1 MSRVF
6 PEAFRELLSVILRRA
21 PRLRGAS
28 TESIRARRKHT
39 AQVGIF
45 AGHRAYAMGD
55 DLRML
60 DWNAYART
68 GELFL
73 KVLEEEDRRVLT
85 ILVDCSPSMEVGE
98 PLRFHGALRL
108 GAILG
113 GLALVHLDGVHLV
126 AGPGRSWSLQGAGA
140 VPGLLH
146 DLETMNL
153 EPQQPIDLVGAALA
167 AGHAGSFCWI
177 SDFAEP
183 DRLAPALALLRRRGR
198 RCVGWLPGVREDS
211 HPLARGWLRV
221 RDPESGEYQVMQVD
235 RDLARAMEQELAL
248 LRLQQKQVFSVC
260 GQPLLRFSLPAE
272 GDFRFASWMEA
283 VWSHRI

>member
-1 MSRVF
+1 MSSVF
-6 PEAFRELLSVILRRA
+6 SEAFRELLSVILRRG

-55 DLRML
+55 DLRLL

-68 GELFL
+68 GDLFL

-85 ILVDCSPSMEVGE
+85 ILVDSSPSMGVGE

-108 GAILG
+108 AAILG

-126 AGPGRSWSLQGAGA
+126 AGSGRSWSLQGAGA
-140 VPGLLH
+140 VVGLLQ

-153 EPQQPIDLVGAALA
+153 EPQKPIDLVVAALA

-198 RCVGWLPGVREDS
+198 RCVGWLPSVAEDS
-211 HPLARGWLRV
+211 NPQARGWLRV
-221 RDPESGEYQVMQVD
+221 RDPESGEYHVMQVD
-235 RDLARAMEQELAL
+235 RDLARVMEEELAL
-248 LRLQQKQVFSVC
+248 LRRQQQQVFSVC
-260 GQPLLRFSLPAE
+260 GQPLVRFPLPVE
-272 GDFRFASWMEA
+272 GDYRFASWMEA